1 MKRTGH
7 NRRRRRRIVAA
18 CGAYSVVLALTLTV
32 SAWAYWTSSGEGA
45 GPVTGAALETSVL
58 TAAPGGE
65 AAQLSWTA
73 VTPPGSGS
81 VTYFVTRDGGV
92 PAGNCPTSAA
102 PKAVTSC
109 TDEGVSLG
117 EHHYTLTAVWR
128 SWRTTSE
135 EKTVKV
141 TFGPATQFG
150 LSAAST
156 APTAG
161 TTDNLTITA
170 RDVHGTTV
178 TTYAGSHN
186 LTFEGASAA
195 PNGTEPSVTNASG
208 TAKRFGEAT
217 AIEFTAG
224 VASVEATSHNGQ
236 MTLYRAQEAHIKVKE
251 GSISNGTGLAVTVGI
266 GAFKSFGVEAK
277 TPSEPAASESFTA
290 QITAWD
296 EWHNTVT
303 SYARAGGKK
312 LIYSGAANSPSG
324 HAPEYSSTTEPTF
337 TAGTTEV
344 SGFKLYA
351 AAANTLKVEEETSGH
366 KGEGTV
372 TVKPGAFKSFGV
384 EAKSPAEPAAG
395 EAFTSK
401 ITAWDEWHNPVTS
414 YARTAGKKL
423 IYSGAATSPSGHAPE
438 YSTTTEP
445 TFASGAVEVSGF
457 KFYDA
462 IANTLKV
469 EEETSGHK
477 GEGTVT
483 IKPGAFKS
491 FAVEPSVSEP
501 TAGTAFSLTLTAWD
515 EWHNTITGYVRSAA
529 LKYEGAARSPNETA
543 AAYGS
548 TTPTFT
554 NGTVTVTGFTFYDAA
569 STTLTVAEETSGHEG
584 SKTFTVKAAAAEKL
598 AWAGPVAKTSGGTTR
613 TPNTGT
619 ICLFTC
625 NFTEAGNEIGFS
637 GTFKAKASVTDK
649 YGNIVKGENNAETEA
664 EVTQTAG
671 KGTLTNKTLPL
682 THAGTS
688 PAESSLTFE
697 YAAPT
702 NAATTAVLHLKKKAG
717 TAYAEA
723 GAELKY

>member
-1 MKRTGH
+1 
-7 NRRRRRRIVAA
+7 
-18 CGAYSVVLALTLTV
+18 VVLALVLTV
-32 SAWAYWTSSGEGA
+32 SAWAYWTGSGEGA
-45 GPVTGAALETSVL
+45 GPVSGAALGTPAL
-58 TAAPGGE
+58 TVTAGGE

-73 VTPPGSGS
+73 VTPPGSGG
-81 VTYFVTRDGGV
+81 VTYYLTRDGGA
-92 PAGNCPTSAA
+92 PAGNCPISAA

-117 EHHYTLTAVWR
+117 EHHYTVTAVWR

-161 TTDNLTITA
+161 TSDNLTITA
-170 RDVHGTTV
+170 KDAHGTTV
-178 TTYAGSHN
+178 TTYTGSHN

-195 PNGTEPSVTNASG
+195 PNGTEPTVTDASG
-208 TAKRFGEAT
+208 TATRFGQTT
-217 AIEFTAG
+217 AIEFAAG

-236 MTLYRAQEAHIKVKE
+236 MTLYKAQEAHIKVKE
-251 GSISNGTGLAVTVGI
+251 GSISNGTGLTVTVGT

-277 TPSEPAASESFTA
+277 TPVEPVAGEALTV

-296 EWHNTVT
+296 EWHNPVT
-303 SYARAGGKK
+303 SYARASGKK

-324 HAPEYSSTTEPTF
+324 HAPEYSSITEPTF
-337 TAGTTEV
+337 TGGAAEV

-351 AAANTLKVEEETSGH
+351 SAANTLKVEEETSGH

-372 TVKPGAFKSFGV
+372 TVKPGSFKSFGV
-384 EAKSPAEPAAG
+384 EARSPAEPAAG
-395 EAFTSK
+395 ESFTAK

-414 YARTAGKKL
+414 YVRTSGKKL
-423 IYSGAATSPSGHAPE
+423 IYSGAATSPSGRAPE
-438 YSTTTEP
+438 YSTATEP
-445 TFASGAVEVSGF
+445 TFTGGAVEASGF
-457 KFYDA
+457 TFYDA

-491 FAVEPSVSEP
+491 FAVEPSVSEAA
-501 TAGTAFSLTLTAWD
+501 AGAAFNLTLTAWD
-515 EWHNTITGYVRSAA
+515 EWHNTITSYARSAA
-529 LKYEGAARSPNETA
+529 LKYEGPARSPNETA
-543 AAYGS
+543 AVYGS

-554 NGTVTVTGFTFYDAA
+554 SGTVTVTGFTFYDAV
-569 STTLTVAEETSGHEG
+569 STTLKVTEETSGHEG
-584 SKTFTVKAAAAEKL
+584 TKTFMIKAAGAEKL
-598 AWAGPVAKTSGGTTR
+598 AWASPVAKTSGGTTR
-613 TPNTGT
+613 SPNTGT
-619 ICLFTC
+619 LCLFTC
-625 NFTEAGNEIGFS
+625 KFTEASNEIGFS

-649 YGNIVKGENNAETEA
+649 YGNIVKGESNAETEA

-671 KGTLTNKTLPL
+671 KGTLTNKTLAL
-682 THAGTS
+682 THTGTS
-688 PAESSLTFE
+688 PAESALTFE

-702 NAATTAVLHLKKKAG
+702 SGPQTAVLHLKKKAG
-717 TAYAEA
+717 TEYAEA
-723 GAELKY
+723 TAELKY

>member
-1 MKRTGH
+1 
-7 NRRRRRRIVAA
+7 
-18 CGAYSVVLALTLTV
+18 VVLALAFTV
-32 SAWAYWTSSGEGA
+32 SALAYWTGSGEGA
-45 GPVTGAALETSVL
+45 GPVSGAALETPAL
-58 TAAPGGE
+58 TVTAGAE

-73 VTPPGSGS
+73 VTPPGSGA
-81 VTYFVTRDGGV
+81 VTYYLTRDGGA

-102 PKAVTSC
+102 PKTVTSC

-117 EHHYTLTAVWR
+117 EHHYILTAVWR
-128 SWRTTSE
+128 SWRTASE

-161 TTDNLTITA
+161 TGDNLTITA
-170 RDVHGTTV
+170 KDAHGTTV
-178 TTYAGSHN
+178 TAYTGSHN

-195 PNGTEPSVTNASG
+195 PSGTEPTVTNASG
-208 TAKRFGEAT
+208 TAKKFGETT

-224 VASVEATSHNGQ
+224 VASVEASSHNGQ
-236 MTLYRAQEAHIKVKE
+236 MTLYKVQEAHIKVKE
-251 GSISNGTGLAVTVGI
+251 GSISNGTGLTVTVGT

-277 TPSEPAASESFTA
+277 TPAEPLAGESFTA

-296 EWHNTVT
+296 EWHNPVT
-303 SYARAGGKK
+303 SYARASGKK

-337 TAGTTEV
+337 TGGAAEV

-395 EAFTSK
+395 ESFTAK
-401 ITAWDEWHNPVTS
+401 VTAWDEWHNPVTS
-414 YARTAGKKL
+414 YVRTSGKKL
-423 IYSGAATSPSGHAPE
+423 IYSGAANSPSGQAPE
-438 YSTTTEP
+438 YSTATEP
-445 TFASGAVEVSGF
+445 TFTSGAAEVSGF

-462 IANTLKV
+462 ASNTLKV

-483 IKPGAFKS
+483 IKPAAFKS

-529 LKYEGAARSPNETA
+529 LKYEGAARSPNENA
-543 AAYGS
+543 AVYGS
-548 TTPTFT
+548 TTPAFT
-554 NGTVTVTGFTFYDAA
+554 SGTVTVTGFTFYDAA
-569 STTLTVAEETSGHEG
+569 STTLKVTEETSGHEG
-584 SKTFTVKAAAAEKL
+584 SKVFTVKAAAAEKL

-613 TPNTGT
+613 SPNTGT
-619 ICLFTC
+619 VCLFTC

-637 GTFKAKASVTDK
+637 GTFKAKAGVTDK

-664 EVTQTAG
+664 EVTESAG
-671 KGTLTNKTLPL
+671 KGTLANKTLAL
-682 THAGTS
+682 THTGTA

-697 YAAPT
+697 FTAPATAAS
-702 NAATTAVLHLKKKAG
+702 TAVLHLKKKAG
-717 TAYAEA
+717 TAYTEA
-723 GAELKY
+723 AAELKY